1 MKHWLYLLMLCLAM
15 TGLHCTQETTSTSE
29 VPTESS
35 KPKEKPTLNVFIW
48 SDYVD
53 PALVEAFEEKHQCKV
68 NLNFFE
74 SNEQLLAKIK
84 AGGAA
89 YDVLYPSG
97 YAVQTMVKEDLLL
110 PLDHNKIPNLAN
122 VDRTYSNL
130 IADPSMKCSVPYM
143 VSTTGIGYLAELG
156 DLEPTWAVLGDPKLK
171 GRVTLLNDIREVI
184 GVALKLHGYS
194 LNTTDEAELAKA
206 AETAIAWKRNAARFD
221 STQYHYGL
229 AGGEFKLVQGYS
241 GDVLQAQKEN
251 PEIRFMLPKEGFP
264 LTCDEMAIAKTSR
277 HPDLAHAW
285 INYFH
290 EGEVAARNTMFI
302 KYLCPNTASY
312 DKLPA
317 EVKNNQAVFPPPEA
331 IARAEIVRDVGADL
345 AAYTKIWDTIK
356 AAE

>member
-1 MKHWLYLLMLCLAM
+1 MRIWTVALVLCLALAGM
-15 TGLHCTQETTSTSE
+15 HCRQGT
-29 VPTESS
+29 PTANDQSAEQSQ
-35 KPKEKPTLNVFIW
+35 PKERPTLNVFIW

-53 PALVEAFEEKHQCKV
+53 PALVQAFEEKHFCKV

-97 YAVQTMVKEDLLL
+97 YAVQTLVKEDLLL
-110 PLDHNKIPNLAN
+110 PLDHAKIPNLAN

-130 IADPSMKCSVPYM
+130 IADPAMKFSVPYM

-156 DLEPTWAVLGDPKLK
+156 DLEPSWAVLGDPKLK

-206 AETAIAWKRNAARFD
+206 RDTAIAWKRNAARFD

-241 GDVLQAQKEN
+241 GDVLQSQKEN

-290 EGEVAARNTMFI
+290 DGGVAARNTMFI

-312 DKLPA
+312 EQLPA
-317 EVKNNQAVFPPPEA
+317 EVKNNPAVFPPAEA
-331 IARAEIVRDVGADL
+331 LARAEIVRDVGADL
-345 AAYTKIWDTIK
+345 AAYTKVWDEIK
-356 AAE
+356 AAQ